1 MSKKIYLILFII
13 LCFNGWGIRLV
24 PYLSSTTWLI
34 VQVLYLAF
42 GYVHWSRTERN
53 QFSKENL
60 GAFVCIVL
68 GIVLSMIPAWLYYE
82 QGFRISIIAYRR
94 QILWLTIPVLLRIAP
109 SADDIVGAIKVV
121 VLLIWGVFLMRM
133 LTPGLLYVNADVL
146 EEYQETGYYGYIIG
160 FTLAVIPLYYSVERV
175 LSNGLDSK
183 KDIFWIVVCFAL
195 LFVMRNRSLL
205 FASSVVILI
214 SILRMPS
221 RNKPIIIFL
230 AVLVVGL
237 FLSATYDIWM
247 ALLSRTQMDLSDE
260 DYNRNVAYTYFLTE
274 ANQHFLQYFL
284 GHGYISSHVSSLVEN
299 LQLMGIYNSD
309 VGFVGFWNEYG
320 ILPIIAFIY
329 MSLRAMFD
337 KAVPSYVGMIG
348 LTILLCAPTISY
360 FGHISHA
367 LMFMIMYIL
376 VCYYQY
382 QSSLESECNTIDEE

>member
-1 MSKKIYLILFII
+1 
-13 LCFNGWGIRLV
+13 
-24 PYLSSTTWLI
+24 
-34 VQVLYLAF
+34 
-42 GYVHWSRTERN
+42 
-53 QFSKENL
+53 
-60 GAFVCIVL
+60 
-68 GIVLSMIPAWLYYE
+68 
-82 QGFRISIIAYRR
+82 
-94 QILWLTIPVLLRIAP
+94 
-109 SADDIVGAIKVV
+109 
-121 VLLIWGVFLMRM
+121 
-133 LTPGLLYVNADVL
+133 
-146 EEYQETGYYGYIIG
+146 
-160 FTLAVIPLYYSVERV
+160 
-175 LSNGLDSK
+175 
-183 KDIFWIVVCFAL
+183 
-195 LFVMRNRSLL
+195 
-205 FASSVVILI
+205 
-214 SILRMPS
+214 MPS

-247 ALLSRTQMDLSDE
+247 ALLSRTQMDLSNE

-367 LMFMIMYIL
+367 LMFMLMYIL
-376 VCYYQY
+376 VCNYQY

>member
-1 MSKKIYLILFII
+1 MSKRVYLILFIV
-13 LCFNGWGIRLV
+13 LCFAAWRVRFLPYFSHNVLLV
-24 PYLSSTTWLI
+24 L
-34 VQVLYLAF
+34 QVLFLLW
-42 GYVHWSRTERN
+42 GYIHWSKIEAN
-53 QFSKENL
+53 KFGKGYL
-60 GAFVCIVL
+60 GVFTCIVL

-82 QGFRISIIAYRR
+82 QGFGTSVIAYRR

-109 SADDIVGAIKVV
+109 SADDIVGAVKVI
-121 VLLIWGVFLMRM
+121 VLLIWGVLLMRM
-133 LTPGLLYVNADVL
+133 LAPGMLYVNADAL
-146 EEYQETGYYGYIIG
+146 KESQETGYYGYIIG

-175 LSNGLDSK
+175 LSNGLGSK

-247 ALLSRTQMDLSDE
+247 ALLSRTQMDLSNE

-367 LMFMIMYIL
+367 LMFMLMYIL
-376 VCYYQY
+376 VCNYQY